1 VKVCAAVLASGM
13 GTRFGGDKIS
23 ALMGGKQVVCYVVDD
38 LVAAGLEEI
47 MLVVRPETV
56 AERLACNG
64 EAKIVRN
71 AHYREGMA
79 SSIRAAVNN
88 AGNDCDGLLLVNGD
102 MPLFGQARYRE
113 MVAIFLN
120 NPDCVVA
127 ATVSGVRRNPAIFPA
142 SMMKELLGLKGED
155 GGRKLLASYSGNV
168 VEYAVGSITAVM
180 DIDTPQDLEK
190 ANSILRNKGKRT

>member
-1 VKVCAAVLASGM
+1 MKVCAAVLASGM

-23 ALMGGKQVVCYVVDD
+23 ALMGGKQVVCYAVDD

-56 AERLACNG
+56 AERLVCNG

-79 SSIRAAVNN
+79 SSIRTAVNN

-120 NPDCVVA
+120 NPDCIVA

>member
-1 VKVCAAVLASGM
+1 MKVCAAVLASGM

-56 AERLACNG
+56 AERLTCNG

-79 SSIRAAVNN
+79 SSIRTAVNN

-113 MVAIFLN
+113 MVAIFTN
-120 NPDCVVA
+120 NPDCIVA

-155 GGRKLLASYSGNV
+155 GGRKLLATHSGNV
-168 VEYAVGSITAVM
+168 VEYAVDSITAAM

-190 ANSILRNKGKRT
+190 ANSILRNQGKRT

>member
-23 ALMGGKQVVCYVVDD
+23 ALMGGKQVVCYAVDD

-79 SSIRAAVNN
+79 SSIRTAVNN

-120 NPDCVVA
+120 NPDCIVA

-155 GGRKLLASYSGNV
+155 GGRKLLATHSGNV
-168 VEYAVGSITAVM
+168 VEYAVDSITAVM

-190 ANSILRNKGKRT
+190 ANSILRNQGKRT

>member
-1 VKVCAAVLASGM
+1 MKVCAAVLASGM

-120 NPDCVVA
+120 NPDCIVA

-190 ANSILRNKGKRT
+190 ANSILRNQGRRT

>member
-1 VKVCAAVLASGM
+1 M

-23 ALMGGKQVVCYVVDD
+23 ALMGGKQVVCYAVDD

-79 SSIRAAVNN
+79 SSIRTAVNN

-113 MVAIFLN
+113 MVAIFMS
-120 NPDCVVA
+120 NPDCIVA
-127 ATVSGVRRNPAIFPA
+127 ATVSGIRRNPAIFPA
-142 SMMKELLGLKGED
+142 SMMKELLGLKVED
-155 GGRKLLASYSGNV
+155 GGRKLLATHSGNV
-168 VEYAVGSITAVM
+168 VEYAVDSITAVM

-190 ANSILRNKGKRT
+190 ANSILRNQGKRT

>member
-1 VKVCAAVLASGM
+1 MKVCAAVLASGM

-102 MPLFGQARYRE
+102 MPFFGQARYRE

-120 NPDCVVA
+120 NPDCIVA

-142 SMMKELLGLKGED
+142 SMMKELLGLRGED

-190 ANSILRNKGKRT
+190 ANSILRNQGRRT

>member
-1 VKVCAAVLASGM
+1 MKVCAAVLASGM

>member
-1 VKVCAAVLASGM
+1 MKVCAAVLASGM

-23 ALMGGKQVVCYVVDD
+23 ALMGGKQVVCYAVDD

-79 SSIRAAVNN
+79 SSIRTAVNN

-120 NPDCVVA
+120 NPDCIVA

-155 GGRKLLASYSGNV
+155 GGRKLLATHSGNV
-168 VEYAVGSITAVM
+168 VEYAVDSITAVM

-190 ANSILRNKGKRT
+190 ANSILRNQGKRT

>member
-1 VKVCAAVLASGM
+1 MKVCAAVLASGM

-23 ALMGGKQVVCYVVDD
+23 ALMGGKQVVCYAVDD

-79 SSIRAAVNN
+79 SSIRTAVNN

-113 MVAIFLN
+113 MVAIFMS
-120 NPDCVVA
+120 NPDCIVA

-155 GGRKLLASYSGNV
+155 GGRKLLASHSGNV
-168 VEYAVGSITAVM
+168 VEYAVDSITAAM

-190 ANSILRNKGKRT
+190 ANSILRNQGKRT

>member
-1 VKVCAAVLASGM
+1 MKVCAAVLASGM

-120 NPDCVVA
+120 NPDCIVA

-190 ANSILRNKGKRT
+190 ANSIFRMDGKRT

>member
-1 VKVCAAVLASGM
+1 MKVCAAVLASGM

-23 ALMGGKQVVCYVVDD
+23 ALMGGKQVVCYAVDD

-79 SSIRAAVNN
+79 SSIRTAVNN
-88 AGNDCDGLLLVNGD
+88 AGNGCDGLLLVNGD

-120 NPDCVVA
+120 NPDCIVA

-190 ANSILRNKGKRT
+190 ANSILRNQGKRT

>member
-1 VKVCAAVLASGM
+1 MKVCAAVLASGM

-23 ALMGGKQVVCYVVDD
+23 ALMGGKQVVCYAVDD

-79 SSIRAAVNN
+79 SSIRTAVNN

-113 MVAIFLN
+113 MVAIFMS
-120 NPDCVVA
+120 NPDCIVA
-127 ATVSGVRRNPAIFPA
+127 ATVSGIRRNPAIFPA
-142 SMMKELLGLKGED
+142 SMMKELLGLKVED
-155 GGRKLLASYSGNV
+155 GGRKLLATHSGNV
-168 VEYAVGSITAVM
+168 VEYAVDSITAVM

-190 ANSILRNKGKRT
+190 ANSILRNQGKRT

>member
-1 VKVCAAVLASGM
+1 MKVCAAVLASGM

-56 AERLACNG
+56 AERLTCNG

-79 SSIRAAVNN
+79 SSIRTAVNN

-113 MVAIFLN
+113 MVAIFTN
-120 NPDCVVA
+120 NPDCIVA

-142 SMMKELLGLKGED
+142 SMMKELLGLRGED
-155 GGRKLLASYSGNV
+155 GGRKLLASHSGNV

-190 ANSILRNKGKRT
+190 ANSIFRMDGKRT

>member
-1 VKVCAAVLASGM
+1 M

-23 ALMGGKQVVCYVVDD
+23 ALMGGKQVVCYAVDD

-79 SSIRAAVNN
+79 SSIRTAVNN

-120 NPDCVVA
+120 NPDCIVA

>member
-1 VKVCAAVLASGM
+1 MKVCAAVLASGM
-13 GTRFGGDKIS
+13 GTRFRGDKIS
-23 ALMGGKQVVCYVVDD
+23 ALMGGKQVVCYAVDD

-79 SSIRAAVNN
+79 SSIRTAVNN

-120 NPDCVVA
+120 NPDCIVA
-127 ATVSGVRRNPAIFPA
+127 ATVFGVRRNPAIFPA

-155 GGRKLLASYSGNV
+155 GGRKLLATHSGNV
-168 VEYAVGSITAVM
+168 VEYAVDSITAVM

-190 ANSILRNKGKRT
+190 ANSILRNQGKRT